1 MSILLFIVAAAV
13 FIVIL
18 FAVVEDQKQRLV
30 ISGFIVVIA
39 LVAGV
44 FNYFSQSGAEKT
56 RELASVF
63 EQNQPLQCGDIVA
76 TKENFVYDYP
86 TQSLMGQGEYK
97 GTNISIGE
105 CQKQ

>member
-18 FAVVEDQKQRLV
+18 FAVIEDQKQRLV
-30 ISGFIVVIA
+30 ISGFIIVAA

-44 FNYFSQSGAEKT
+44 FNYLSQSSAQKI
-56 RELASVF
+56 RELANAF
-63 EQNQPLQCGDIVA
+63 EQNQPLQCGDIVV

-86 TQSLMGQGEYK
+86 TQSLMGQGQFK
-97 GTNISIGE
+97 GKNISIGE